1 MASFIDVPLSMPE
14 PTIAPGTQPIGP
26 AGPQPQATL
35 ATANPPRVALA
46 QPPVDSRDAEVRRG
60 MLVYCFTGCNLIRLP
75 GENYGDPSGRLW
87 MMYLTEAEKED
98 KEITESWRG
107 DAEGILVFVSTRPS
121 TFYISSI

>member
-1 MASFIDVPLSMPE
+1 MASHTLVGIPPPMPQ
-14 PTIAPGTQPIGP
+14 PTISPD
-26 AGPQPQATL
+26 PQLQATL
-35 ATANPPRVALA
+35 AIGNLSGVGPA
-46 QPPVDSRDAEVRRG
+46 QPPADYRDVEAQRG
-60 MLVYCFTGCNLIRLP
+60 MLVSCFTGSKLIRLP

-107 DAEGILVFVSTRPS
+107 DAEGILVFVSARPF